1 VNVGGQMTRAVLFVV
16 LGAGVL
22 SPAPVN
28 NGVSFVTDRYY
39 FEMSYGQGME
49 FYQERYLP
57 GSTIWKLHFRSILR
71 IELPPA
77 DSAYRGFTIPQFNP
91 AKLAWN
97 PSKTLVL
104 ATFGEHAIILSPHF
118 QIVKAYRNTSAAR
131 WLTDDEIFATV
142 EIGGRVSKY
151 ETGDFAIN
159 VQTDRFRRLT

>member
-1 VNVGGQMTRAVLFVV
+1 MTRAVLFVV
-16 LGAGVL
+16 LSASVL

-49 FYQERYLP
+49 FYQESYLP
-57 GSTIWKLHFRSILR
+57 GSTIWTLHFRSILR
-71 IELPPA
+71 IELPPTGT
-77 DSAYRGFTIPQFNP
+77 AYRGFAISQFNT

-104 ATFGEHAIILSPHF
+104 ATFGEHAIILSPDF
-118 QIVKAYRNTSAAR
+118 QIVKAYRNTSLAR
-131 WLTDDEIFATV
+131 WLTDDEIFAAV
-142 EIGGRVSKY
+142 ETGGRVSKY

-159 VQTDRFRRLT
+159 VQTDRWRRLSE

>member
-1 VNVGGQMTRAVLFVV
+1 MTRAALLAVV
-16 LGAGVL
+16 GSSVL
-22 SPAPVN
+22 SPAHAN

-49 FYQERYLP
+49 FYQESHLP
-57 GSTIWKLHFRSILR
+57 GSTIWRLQFRSILR
-71 IELPPA
+71 IELPPTG
-77 DSAYRGFTIPQFNP
+77 SPYRGFTLPQSNP

-159 VQTDRFRRLT
+159 VQNDRIRRLP